1 MPGLRVAGGEA
12 RGRRLKAPKGIRPT
26 QGMVKEAIFNL
37 IGPGIA
43 GVHVLDLF
51 AGRVPSA
58 SRRFRAARQASPS
71 WTASRV
77 VLLSCART
85 WKSSISRRMRTW
97 SVVRSRAGS
106 RSSHEEI
113 ARAGVIFLDPPYEDV
128 ALDRA
133 LKVIDRAVG
142 GATVLVEHSRR
153 QELPSLTRMHVDRQ
167 RRYGDTMVTRA
178 ARMNHQP
185 KTAVYPGSFDPFTN
199 GHLDVVE
206 RALKIFD
213 QLIIA
218 VAANPEKRQPLF
230 SVEERIELI
239 SSSLKGRDGVEVA
252 SFTGL
257 TVEYA
262 RSRGATTLVKG
273 LRAYSDFDAEL
284 QQALM
289 NRKLAPDIHTV
300 FLMSGFAHI
309 FVSSSILKDIASYG
323 GNVADLVPPPVA
335 KALKE
340 KYR

>member
-1 MPGLRVAGGEA
+1 
-12 RGRRLKAPKGIRPT
+12 
-26 QGMVKEAIFNL
+26 
-37 IGPGIA
+37 
-43 GVHVLDLF
+43 
-51 AGRVPSA
+51 
-58 SRRFRAARQASPS
+58 
-71 WTASRV
+71 
-77 VLLSCART
+77 
-85 WKSSISRRMRTW
+85 
-97 SVVRSRAGS
+97 
-106 RSSHEEI
+106 
-113 ARAGVIFLDPPYEDV
+113 
-128 ALDRA
+128 
-133 LKVIDRAVG
+133 
-142 GATVLVEHSRR
+142 
-153 QELPSLTRMHVDRQ
+153 
-167 RRYGDTMVTRA
+167 
-178 ARMNHQP
+178 MNHEP

-230 SVEERIELI
+230 TVEERMQLI
-239 SSSLKGRDGVEVA
+239 SSSLKGRERVEVA

-262 RSRGATTLVKG
+262 RSRGATTL
-273 LRAYSDFDAEL
+273 DAEL

-323 GNVADLVPPPVA
+323 GNVSDLVPPAVA